1 MVVKKVVN
9 KKVISFDF
17 CMDITKDDLLS
28 CICAELHIQELF
40 IEIYTIEKNEIS
52 ISQKLLQMGI
62 DTVYISYKK
71 GFEDVAIRMN
81 ASELPL
87 FFSALSEYN
96 FDEITVWSANERWE
110 QHLFLKSARQKNIV
124 ETENDLYLCYNY
136 SEKRVEL
143 YLNPNYDAEKV
154 NSIINR
160 HTV

>member
-1 MVVKKVVN
+1 
-9 KKVISFDF
+9 
-17 CMDITKDDLLS
+17 MDITKDDLLS

-62 DTVYISYKK
+62 DTVYIPYKK

-87 FFSALSEYN
+87 FFSALSEYI

-143 YLNPNYDAEKV
+143 YLNPNYDAENV